1 MKIAVTTPTGQ
12 IGKRVVER
20 LLEADAELV
29 VLARDPAKLSAD
41 VRARADVRQGTLED
55 AAFVAGATAGADTLF
70 LLIPPNYTP
79 EDWGAWQL
87 AIGRNAADA
96 VRANGIRRVVLL
108 SSAGAHR
115 HDLGPI
121 SRLGDIERLLQAAA
135 PDVAAL
141 RAGFFMENLL
151 QSVPTIQEQGTIF
164 QAVGPE
170 VALPFVATRDLGDE
184 AARWLM
190 DPSWSGHVTPL
201 VVGPQEVTLPAT
213 AGIVAEAIGRPV
225 AFVPIPPEAV
235 REALL
240 GMGAS
245 ESVAAGYAQMMR
257 GLNDSSFELEP
268 RDAIT
273 RGPTT
278 LAEWVRT
285 SLAPAL
291 APALTA

>member
-1 MKIAVTTPTGQ
+1 MKIVVTTPTGQ

-20 LLEADAELV
+20 LLEAEVELV
-29 VLARDPAKLSAD
+29 VLARDPAKLAAE
-41 VRARADVRQGTLED
+41 VRARAEVRQGTLED
-55 AAFVAGATAGADTLF
+55 AAFVAGATAGADALF
-70 LLIPPNYTP
+70 LLVPPHYTAR
-79 EDWGAWQL
+79 EWGEWQL
-87 AIGRNAADA
+87 TVGRNAAEA

-115 HDLGPI
+115 HDLSAI

-151 QSVPTIQEQGTIF
+151 QSLPTIQQQGAIF
-164 QAVGPE
+164 QPIGPDVAV
-170 VALPFVATRDLGDE
+170 PFVATRDLGDE
-184 AARWLM
+184 AARVLA
-190 DPSWSGHVTPL
+190 DPSWSGHVTRL
-201 VVGPQEVTLPAT
+201 VLGPEEVTLPAA
-213 AGIVAEAIGRPV
+213 AGIVGDAVGRPV
-225 AFVPIPPEAV
+225 AFVPIPPEAM

-245 ESVAAGYAQMMR
+245 ESVATGYAQMMR
-257 GLNDSSFELEP
+257 GLSDSRFELEP

-278 LAEWVRT
+278 VAEWVRT
-285 SLAPAL
+285 ALAPAL